1 MLPDVQY
8 SIVSTEHQKRHLDS
22 LILRSIHP
30 PPPCRDPI
38 LSSLAVVI
46 VSSQKVCVD
55 IFLSK
60 DHSKDGTITIE
71 DHDFGAAFIK
81 QHDMNKDGKVT
92 LNEYLYMCALK
103 SNASKKWM
111 PNRGTGL

>member
-1 MLPDVQY
+1 M
-8 SIVSTEHQKRHLDS
+8 
-22 LILRSIHP
+22 
-30 PPPCRDPI
+30 
-38 LSSLAVVI
+38 
-46 VSSQKVCVD
+46 SSQKVCVD